1 MQDDPR
7 HSRDQRRLDDE
18 GPPPR
23 QSREVP
29 PPAEVTRAA
38 VVRAVTELLCRDE
51 MLERAGYRPG
61 MDNPEELLNE
71 IALQVRRDRVTLIR
85 AVTELLCR
93 DEMLERAGYRP
104 GMDNPEELL
113 NEITEYRDLRAQED
127 ADTELLEVIDDARND
142 DDDPQEVLGGDRI

>member
-71 IALQVRRDRVTLIR
+71 I
-85 AVTELLCR
+85 
-93 DEMLERAGYRP
+93 
-104 GMDNPEELL
+104 
-113 NEITEYRDLRAQED
+113 TEYRDLRAQED